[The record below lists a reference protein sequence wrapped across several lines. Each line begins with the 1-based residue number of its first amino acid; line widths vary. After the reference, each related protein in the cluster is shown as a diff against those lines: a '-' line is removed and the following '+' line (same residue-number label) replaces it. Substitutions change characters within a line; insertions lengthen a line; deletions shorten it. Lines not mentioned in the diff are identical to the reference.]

1 MTEHMSWAP
10 SRIFPTNLEPGG
22 NPWTPIWG
30 KSKIWL
36 GYSLAVY
43 EGDLAIPILSLIHI

>member
-43 EGDLAIPILSLIHI
+43 ELAEIHSGAVNQQ